1 MGSETNLAR
10 SVLTVEEV
18 AFFRE
23 NGYVRVKQ
31 ALPREL
37 ALEMQRQI
45 WAEFAADH
53 GIEREN
59 RSTWR
64 PPPRSPRRAKHSA
77 LNEKLATERFQGA
90 ISDCLGYDNWERP
103 ASWGG
108 FNVTFPDPEAP
119 AYIPSD
125 TWHWDGSPT
134 SRGLLIF
141 SFYSEVGPGGGGT
154 PIVSGSHR
162 VVESFYASLSPEDL
176 ARPHKWHRK
185 ALAHWDPWLEA
196 LTGNSEIQ
204 ERNAT
209 LMDGTT
215 EVRGVP
221 CRVVELTGEPGDAV
235 FCNLGILHAVAKNR
249 SDHPRFVRV
258 KFLLLER

>member
-90 ISDCLGYDNWERP
+90 ISDCLGYDN
-103 ASWGG
+103 
-108 FNVTFPDPEAP
+108 
-119 AYIPSD
+119 
-125 TWHWDGSPT
+125 
-134 SRGLLIF
+134 GL
-141 SFYSEVGPGGGGT
+141 
-154 PIVSGSHR
+154 
-162 VVESFYASLSPEDL
+162 
-176 ARPHKWHRK
+176 
-185 ALAHWDPWLEA
+185 
-196 LTGNSEIQ
+196 
-204 ERNAT
+204 
-209 LMDGTT
+209 
-215 EVRGVP
+215 
-221 CRVVELTGEPGDAV
+221 
-235 FCNLGILHAVAKNR
+235 
-249 SDHPRFVRV
+249 
-258 KFLLLER
+258 

>member
-64 PPPRSPRRAKHSA
+64 PPLAVRGAPSTPHSTRSSRPNGSRARSA
-77 LNEKLATERFQGA
+77 TVSAT
-90 ISDCLGYDNWERP
+90 
-103 ASWGG
+103 
-108 FNVTFPDPEAP
+108 T
-119 AYIPSD
+119 
-125 TWHWDGSPT
+125 
-134 SRGLLIF
+134 
-141 SFYSEVGPGGGGT
+141 
-154 PIVSGSHR
+154 
-162 VVESFYASLSPEDL
+162 
-176 ARPHKWHRK
+176 
-185 ALAHWDPWLEA
+185 
-196 LTGNSEIQ
+196 TGN
-204 ERNAT
+204 
-209 LMDGTT
+209 
-215 EVRGVP
+215 VP
-221 CRVVELTGEPGDAV
+221 PPGA
-235 FCNLGILHAVAKNR
+235 G
-249 SDHPRFVRV
+249 ST
-258 KFLLLER
+258 

>member
-64 PPPRSPRRAKHSA
+64 PPPSQSA
-77 LNEKLATERFQGA
+77 ARQALRTQREARDRTVPGRDQRLSRLRQ
-90 ISDCLGYDNWERP
+90 LG
-103 ASWGG
+103 
-108 FNVTFPDPEAP
+108 
-119 AYIPSD
+119 
-125 TWHWDGSPT
+125 T
-134 SRGLLIF
+134 SRLLGRVQRDL
-141 SFYSEVGPGGGGT
+141 SGP
-154 PIVSGSHR
+154 
-162 VVESFYASLSPEDL
+162 
-176 ARPHKWHRK
+176 
-185 ALAHWDPWLEA
+185 
-196 LTGNSEIQ
+196 
-204 ERNAT
+204 
-209 LMDGTT
+209 
-215 EVRGVP
+215 
-221 CRVVELTGEPGDAV
+221 
-235 FCNLGILHAVAKNR
+235 
-249 SDHPRFVRV
+249 
-258 KFLLLER
+258 

>member
-1 MGSETNLAR
+1 MGSETNLAP

-18 AFFRE
+18 AFFHE

-31 ALPREL
+31 AVPREL

-59 RSTWR
+59 RATWR
-64 PPPRSPRRAKHSA
+64 PPPHSPRRAKHCE
-77 LNEKLATERFQGA
+77 LNEKLVTERFQGA
-90 ISDCLGYDNWERP
+90 ISDCLGYDDWERP

-119 AYIPSD
+119 ADVPSD

-141 SFYSEVGPGGGGT
+141 SFYSEVGPGAGGT
-154 PIVSGSHR
+154 PIVSGS
-162 VVESFYASLSPEDL
+162 SSPSML
-176 ARPHKWHRK
+176 PLPPRTSR
-185 ALAHWDPWLEA
+185 DP
-196 LTGNSEIQ
+196 TSGIGKRS
-204 ERNAT
+204 RT
-209 LMDGTT
+209 
-215 EVRGVP
+215 
-221 CRVVELTGEPGDAV
+221 
-235 FCNLGILHAVAKNR
+235 GILGLKR
-249 SDHPRFVRV
+249 SRGTPRSRSATQP
-258 KFLLLER
+258 